1 MKKTVFALMALLAL
15 GACQEK
21 MEDRA
26 ERDARETT
34 AKRCP
39 MRLTDDGS
47 IILERIAF
55 DKPTLT
61 WKQDYLIALD
71 SAAEIS
77 TQEME
82 ELLLQ
87 ELKNTP
93 SYKPYMDNRF
103 NFRYVYCR
111 MSNPKDT
118 IVDLTLR
125 EEDYR

>member
-1 MKKTVFALMALLAL
+1 MKKILFALTARLLL

-47 IILERIAF
+47 IILERITF
-55 DKPTLT
+55 DKLSHT
-61 WKQDYLIALD
+61 WKQDYLIAVD
-71 SAAEIS
+71 STAAVSI
-77 TQEME
+77 TEMRK
-82 ELLLQ
+82 LLLQ
-87 ELKNTP
+87 ELKNAP

-111 MSNPKDT
+111 MENPKDT
-118 IVDLTLR
+118 VCDITLK
-125 EEDYR
+125 EKDYR